1 MKPSEWTV
9 NFLSNFRARIR
20 TVAFYRQDWGEFKA
34 SREYW
39 EVFNR
44 EVRN

>member
-9 NFLSNFRARIR
+9 NFLNNFRARIR
-20 TVAFYRQDWGEFKA
+20 TAAFLRQDRGEFKT

-39 EVFNR
+39 QSYLR

>member
-1 MKPSEWTV
+1 MKTSWETFCD
-9 NFLSNFRARIR
+9 NLRARIR
-20 TVAFYRQDWGEFKA
+20 TAAFLRQDRGEFKA
-34 SREYW
+34 SKEYW

>member
-1 MKPSEWTV
+1 MKPSPWETFC
-9 NFLSNFRARIR
+9 NNLRARIR
-20 TVAFYRQDWGEFKA
+20 TAAFLRQDRGEFKA

-39 EVFNR
+39 TAFLT